1 MRKSIL
7 FIDDEEGSVTPYFPM
22 LHDLGVE
29 VDLAHN
35 GDEAVDWLQKKIYD
49 LIVLDIMLPPGS
61 KIGRDVEPRK
71 AGSILLH
78 MIRQNE
84 VLNMKTAPSVA
95 VVVLTAV
102 ADQKL
107 LARIR
112 QLGVK
117 ELFQKPAVF
126 DDVTE
131 KLIALLKT

>member
-1 MRKSIL
+1 MRKNIL
-7 FIDDEEGSVTPYFPM
+7 FVDDEEGSVTPYFPM
-22 LHDLGVE
+22 LRDLDVD

-35 GDEAVDWLQKKIYD
+35 GDEAVDYLQKKVYG

-61 KIGRDVEPRK
+61 KIGKDVEPRK
-71 AGSILLH
+71 AGAILLH

-84 VLNMKTAPSVA
+84 VLNMKNAPSVP

-117 ELFQKPAVF
+117 EVFQKPAVF
-126 DDVTE
+126 EDVTE
-131 KLIALLKT
+131 KLVALLKT